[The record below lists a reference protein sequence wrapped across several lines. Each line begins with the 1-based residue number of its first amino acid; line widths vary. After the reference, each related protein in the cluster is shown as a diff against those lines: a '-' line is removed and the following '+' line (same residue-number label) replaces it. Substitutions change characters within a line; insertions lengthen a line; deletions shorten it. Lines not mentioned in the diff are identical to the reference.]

1 MGGRFRTTGR
11 QTRHPDGGCR
21 PALTMRHLTRPVSFR
36 RLFVAASRLGLI
48 LIGLS
53 AARAEGAVDEYLG
66 KPVASVILSIE
77 GRETIEPSIARV
89 VETRV
94 GEPLSMSSVRDS
106 ILHLFSLGRFDDIR
120 VDATLVNAGRVAL
133 RYELSPI
140 HPVTKIDFTGLA
152 AAPDIDTGQLRR
164 AVIDRFGAS
173 PSLGR
178 VEELTQ
184 LVNDLLVERGYL
196 RADIRPRAEISH
208 APDRATL
215 VFAIDPGAQTTIG
228 TIDIDGTPTVPRAE
242 LLRRLDLMTGAPYRR
257 DALNARIER
266 YIADR
271 RKAGYYEAKLT
282 VTPMLA
288 DGDRTANLRLTVAP
302 GKSVRLVFKGD
313 PLPSEKRE
321 ELVPVEREG
330 SVDEDLLEDSTNRIE
345 AGLRAEGY
353 RDAKAPHTRSESGG
367 ELTVTFDIKR
377 GPEFRVDGVE
387 IVGNAAVP
395 LSEIEPALR
404 LRSGAPFSQASL
416 EADLS
421 TIEDLYHRR
430 GFVAAKA
437 RPDEAARP
445 VEANGSVVPLR
456 VRILVSEGPRT
467 VVTGV
472 RVQGDTLGSEEV
484 WKERLGLRP
493 GGPYVDRQLLVD
505 RDALQYQYLNLG
517 YPTATVD
524 ADPGFSADRT
534 AAVPTFTVHLGPRI
548 LVDHV
553 LIVGNVR
560 TSAATIERELQ
571 IKPGDPLSEAA
582 KIESRRRLAALG
594 LFRRVQITELA
605 HGDEGKR
612 DVLVTVEESLATS
625 IVFGAGAEGRL
636 RIIRSAAD
644 GGAATERL
652 DVAPRGSFEISRR
665 NVFGKN
671 RSVSFFASGS
681 VHLQNPDTFDE
692 NGTLTASGPAGIT
705 EYRALGTYREPRVFG
720 SGADA
725 IITGTFEQQARASF
739 NFARRGASAEIAR
752 KITSQIGLS
761 GSYQIQRTRV
771 FDESVNPSDQL
782 LVDRLF
788 PQVRL
793 SSVSSSIVRDT
804 RDDLVDPGSGT
815 YVSGNIQLAAR
826 RIGSEV
832 GFAKTFLRAQVFRI
846 VPGAS
851 RIVFAGNASI
861 GMATG
866 FPREVV
872 VVDAE
877 GQPSAQTVE
886 DLPASERFFAGG
898 DSGPVRGFSLDSL
911 GTPATLDKDGFPI
924 GGNAALIFNAELRAT
939 VRNNVQAVGFLDA
952 GNVFA
957 RTSDLDLS
965 AVRSAVGFG
974 VRYKSPV
981 GPIRV
986 DLGFKM
992 NREEIAGRR
1001 EGLTALH
1008 ISIGQA
1014 F

>member
-1 MGGRFRTTGR
+1 MGGGR
-11 QTRHPDGGCR
+11 HRIDRAHPG
-21 PALTMRHLTRPVSFR
+21 VYR
-36 RLFVAASRLGLI
+36 RVWAAACWLFLI
-48 LIGLS
+48 LVCPWS
-53 AARAEGAVDEYLG
+53 PSAEGAVDDYLG
-66 KPVASVILSIE
+66 KPVASVRLLIE
-77 GRETIEPSIARV
+77 GREISEPSISRV

-94 GEPLSMSSVRDS
+94 GEPLVMSSVRDTIS
-106 ILHLFSLGRFDDIR
+106 HLFSLGRFDDIR
-120 VDATLVNAGRVAL
+120 VDAELVDAGRVAL

-140 HPVTKIDFTGLA
+140 HPVTKILFTGTT

-164 AVIDRFGAS
+164 AVVDRFGTS

-178 VEELTQ
+178 VEELKQ
-184 LVNDLLVERGYL
+184 LVSDLVLERGYL
-196 RADIRPRAEISH
+196 RAEIRPRAEIAH

-215 VFAIDPGAQTTIG
+215 VFAIDPGPRTTIG
-228 TIDIDGTPTVPRAE
+228 TIDIDGTPTVSRTE
-242 LLRRLDLMTGAPYRR
+242 LLKRLDLAPGAPYRR
-257 DALNARIER
+257 DELNTRIER
-266 YIADR
+266 YIVDR

-282 VTPMLA
+282 VTPTLV
-288 DGDRTANLRLTVAP
+288 DGDRIANLILTVVP
-302 GKSVRLVFKGD
+302 GARVRVVFKGD
-313 PLPSEKRE
+313 SLPPEKRE

-330 SVDEDLLEDSTNRIE
+330 TVDEDLLEDSTNRIE
-345 AGLRAEGY
+345 AALRTEGY
-353 RDAKAPHTRSESGG
+353 RDAKAPHARSESGG
-367 ELTVTFDIKR
+367 ESIVTFDVKR
-377 GPEFRVDGVE
+377 GPQFRVDRVE

-395 LSEIEPALR
+395 LAELQPALR
-404 LRSGAPFSQASL
+404 LRDGAPFSQAKL
-416 EADLS
+416 DADLA

-430 GFVAAKA
+430 GFVDAKA
-437 RPDEAARP
+437 RPDDEPRRTEPSAD
-445 VEANGSVVPLR
+445 VVSLR
-456 VRILVSEGPRT
+456 VRILISEGPRT
-467 VVTGV
+467 VISAV
-472 RVQGDTLGSEEV
+472 RLQGDTVGTETA
-484 WKERLGLRP
+484 WKEGLGLRP
-493 GGPYVDRQLLVD
+493 GGPYLDRQLVLD
-505 RDALQYQYLNLG
+505 RDTLQIQYLNLG
-517 YPTATVD
+517 YPAATVE
-524 ADPGFSADRT
+524 AAPGFSADRT
-534 AAVPTFTVHLGPRI
+534 TAEPTFTVRLGPHI
-548 LVDHV
+548 VVDHV

-560 TSAATIERELQ
+560 TSAETIERELQ

-582 KIESRRRLAALG
+582 KIDSRRRLAALG

-612 DVLVTVEESLATS
+612 DVLVTVEESLATTV
-625 IVFGAGAEGRL
+625 VFGAGAEGRL
-636 RIIRSAAD
+636 RVVRNAAA
-644 GGAATERL
+644 GGAADERL
-652 DVAPRGSFEISRR
+652 DIAPRGSFEISRR

-681 VHLQNPDTFDE
+681 VHLQNPDTFDD

-720 SGADA
+720 TAADA
-725 IITGTFEQQARASF
+725 IVTGTFEQQARASF
-739 NFARRGASAEIAR
+739 NFARRGASAEMAR
-752 KITSQIGLS
+752 KLTPQIGLS
-761 GSYQIQRTRV
+761 ASYQIQRTRV
-771 FDESVNPSDQL
+771 FDETVNPADQL

-832 GFAKTFLRAQVFRI
+832 GFAKTFLRAQVFHI

-851 RIVFAGNASI
+851 RVVFAGNASV
-861 GMATG
+861 GLATG
-866 FPREVV
+866 FAREVV
-872 VVDAE
+872 VVDSQGNAT
-877 GQPSAQTVE
+877 SQTFE

-898 DSGPVRGFSLDSL
+898 ESGPVRGFSLDSL

-924 GGNAALIFNAELRAT
+924 GGNAALIFNAEVRAT
-939 VRNNVQAVGFLDA
+939 VKNNVQAVGFLDA

-957 RTSDLDLS
+957 RTSDIDVG

-986 DLGFKM
+986 DLGFKV